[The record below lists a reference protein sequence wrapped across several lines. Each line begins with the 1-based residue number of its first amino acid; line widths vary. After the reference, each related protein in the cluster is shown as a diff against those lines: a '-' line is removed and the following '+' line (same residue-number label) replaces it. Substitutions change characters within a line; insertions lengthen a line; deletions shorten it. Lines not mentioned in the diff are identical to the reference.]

1 LSAEAS
7 RFPLDFDSLKR
18 GDFLSPE
25 AVEEATLKQRTDPDY
40 WRAVLRLKAKIVDH
54 FKVAHGDLVTVVQRG
69 DGLRILTHAEQAE
82 HAPMREERA
91 VRQLVLSHAEGQAVD
106 LSQLDS
112 EQRQKHER
120 WMLRN
125 AFRVQQALKPP
136 PPELAP

>member
-1 LSAEAS
+1 MSAEPS

-25 AVEEATLKQRTDPDY
+25 AVEEATLMERSDPHY
-40 WRAVLRLKAKIVDH
+40 WRAVLRLKAKIMDH
-54 FKVAHGDLVTVVQRG
+54 FQVKHGEIVTVVQRG

-91 VRQLVLSHAEGQAVD
+91 VKQLVRSHAEGQAVD
-106 LSQLDS
+106 LTQLDA

-120 WMLRN
+120 WLLRN
-125 AFRVQQALKPP
+125 AFRVQQALKPL
-136 PPELAP
+136 PPEIAP